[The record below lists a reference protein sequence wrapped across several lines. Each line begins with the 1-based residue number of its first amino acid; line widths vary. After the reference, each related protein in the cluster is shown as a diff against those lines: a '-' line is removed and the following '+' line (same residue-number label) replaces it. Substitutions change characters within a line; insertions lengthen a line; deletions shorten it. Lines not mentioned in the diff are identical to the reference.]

1 MNRITRIIL
10 VILIT
15 LFCINEAHA
24 TDWTGEEIAKEIAF
38 QGFNYRHFKESD
50 TMSKRLDDHFIIYK
64 GPLAVVRKCKYCDHT
79 ERINCGVPGVGRGY
93 GMREGNKARGRM
105 IQHIKKYHA
114 DKI

>member
-38 QGFNYRHFKESD
+38 QGLN
-50 TMSKRLDDHFIIYK
+50 
-64 GPLAVVRKCKYCDHT
+64 A
-79 ERINCGVPGVGRGY
+79 
-93 GMREGNKARGRM
+93 
-105 IQHIKKYHA
+105 A
-114 DKI
+114 DFT